1 MPGGIRVYISLI
13 VSLDIIEVL
22 VKYLKVVDIRD
33 KLVLLLKEIVI

>member
-13 VSLDIIEVL
+13 VSLDIVEVL
-22 VKYLKVVDIRD
+22 VEYLKVVDIKD